1 MIWVR
6 RFITIPNGVLLFVL
20 LLVTLVVLQING
32 TFLDPDY
39 YPEELRKANIY
50 EFALVDLL
58 TSALDEARELDPPE
72 DLDENPLVTSGLS
85 TQDIV
90 SSVNRAV
97 PPEWVQ
103 GLVEQSFDQFGK
115 YLTGDRDE
123 FEVTIRAGDQVVT
136 VKDEVK
142 ALLRK
147 ADAFELLFE
156 RAVDID
162 LPFNVPVSGDRLV

>member
-1 MIWVR
+1 MKSGVGGGVAYFKAGRLQYVIMIWVR

-39 YPEELRKANIY
+39 YPEELRKTNIY

-97 PPEWVQ
+97 PP
-103 GLVEQSFDQFGK
+103 
-115 YLTGDRDE
+115 
-123 FEVTIRAGDQVVT
+123 
-136 VKDEVK
+136 
-142 ALLRK
+142 
-147 ADAFELLFE
+147 
-156 RAVDID
+156 
-162 LPFNVPVSGDRLV
+162 PPSGYRGW